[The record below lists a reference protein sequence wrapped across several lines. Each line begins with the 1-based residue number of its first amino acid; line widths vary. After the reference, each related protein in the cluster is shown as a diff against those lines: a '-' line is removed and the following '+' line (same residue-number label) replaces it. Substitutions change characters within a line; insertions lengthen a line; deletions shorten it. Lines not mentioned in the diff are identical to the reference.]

1 MGDASA
7 KPVNLDNEKTGKNEI
22 ARKDD
27 TLDADEVIGEF
38 ENLPNHERHTV
49 TREITQMM
57 MGVAR
62 QENPIVKKITPE
74 HIDKYLDGTKL
85 ELQESYKE
93 KHERKIFNLLILNSS
108 VGLYYCLN
116 MDVER

>member
-38 ENLPNHERHTV
+38 
-49 TREITQMM
+49 
-57 MGVAR
+57 
-62 QENPIVKKITPE
+62 KISQTMR
-74 HIDKYLDGTKL
+74 D
-85 ELQESYKE
+85 
-93 KHERKIFNLLILNSS
+93 ILS
-108 VGLYYCLN
+108 
-116 MDVER
+116 RAK

>member
-49 TREITQMM
+49 TREIT
-57 MGVAR
+57 
-62 QENPIVKKITPE
+62 
-74 HIDKYLDGTKL
+74 
-85 ELQESYKE
+85 
-93 KHERKIFNLLILNSS
+93 
-108 VGLYYCLN
+108 
-116 MDVER
+116 

>member
-57 MGVAR
+57 MGGCETR
-62 QENPIVKKITPE
+62 ESNCQENHTRT
-74 HIDKYLDGTKL
+74 Y
-85 ELQESYKE
+85 
-93 KHERKIFNLLILNSS
+93 
-108 VGLYYCLN
+108 
-116 MDVER
+116 

>member
-57 MGVAR
+57 MGLR
-62 QENPIVKKITPE
+62 DKRIQLSRKSHQNILISILMGLSLNCRN
-74 HIDKYLDGTKL
+74 HI
-85 ELQESYKE
+85 
-93 KHERKIFNLLILNSS
+93 RKSMNVRFSIF
-108 VGLYYCLN
+108 
-116 MDVER
+116 